1 MRKVHVVMFGS
12 QIIINIVFSL
22 VLFNGLLGGDGIFAF
37 VYPIIV
43 FVYLLADMVLTALT
57 TDLITHV
64 FKDRK
69 VCIAS
74 IIVRDFLII
83 LIWLCFL
90 LYINI
95 NVLTFW
101 ATICYALPKTLKIII
116 CDIIYQQNYLNKFI
130 KI

>member
-69 VCIAS
+69 ACIAS

-83 LIWLCFL
+83 LI
-90 LYINI
+90 
-95 NVLTFW
+95 
-101 ATICYALPKTLKIII
+101 
-116 CDIIYQQNYLNKFI
+116 
-130 KI
+130 